1 MIKVS
6 LVLKEIIEKD
16 EIVLEALRLNI
27 LNISA
32 YSKLIQAKIEEKC
45 KKEVRLGT
53 IIVAISRLA
62 VKIRKTSSL
71 KLKIYINDIV
81 VKTPLSVIS
90 YEKTSSNL
98 TKLSIFQ
105 KLIVNQNDFF
115 TVTLGVDE
123 ITIVCS
129 KNLVEKVKQ
138 KFEDEPKSFLDNLMG
153 VTIKFPEK
161 YLKIPNILYTFITK
175 IATKRINLIEVIST
189 HSEITFIINNKDL
202 KLINTVLEEFLEK

>member
-6 LVLKEIIEKD
+6 LILKEIIEKD
-16 EIVLEALRLNI
+16 EIVLEALRLGV

-32 YSKLIQAKIEEKC
+32 YAKLIQVELEEKC
-45 KKEVRLGT
+45 KKEVKLGT

-62 VKIRKTSSL
+62 EKIKKTPSL
-71 KLKIYINDIV
+71 KLKIFINDII

-90 YEKTSSNL
+90 YEKTSVNL

-105 KLIVNQNDFF
+105 KLIINKNDFF

-129 KNLVEKVKQ
+129 KNLVKSVKQ
-138 KFEDEPKSFLDNLMG
+138 KFEAEPKSSLDNLMG

-161 YLKIPNILYTFITK
+161 YLEIPNILYTFIAK
-175 IATKRINLIEVIST
+175 LAAKRINLVEVIST
-189 HSEITFIINNKDL
+189 HSEITFIINGKDL
-202 KLINTVLEEFLEK
+202 KLINMVLEEFLEK